1 MRYLPV
7 GDVKRHSVDDIEVT
21 LKVEQKFTRHSV
33 PHLASAIV
41 AASDELAAVL
51 VKRTVSQGQLMRLQS
66 FKQAE
71 ALIHVLALLLD
82 ESLDKLLE
90 LGFAGLGDQG
100 LLQED
105 LVNQAI
111 NVSPTIRE
119 QTAQVRRKF

>member
-1 MRYLPV
+1 M
-7 GDVKRHSVDDIEVT
+7 T
-21 LKVEQKFTRHSV
+21 LKVEQKFAGHSV

-82 ESLDKLLE
+82 ESLDELLE
-90 LGFAGLGDQG
+90 LGLAGLGDQG
-100 LLQED
+100 LLQKD

-111 NVSPTIRE
+111 DVGPTIRE